1 MMKERNR
8 EKIPSKLESARGL
21 VEKPRIP
28 SIEYKKS
35 FQNDHF
41 VVPADRSTFLNSNH
55 FVLNPTHGK
64 IPFENLFFSQID
76 RTESTYFPEITC
88 TTHNFNICEHC
99 HDSVKAACEE

>member
-76 RTESTYFPEITC
+76 RTESTYFLVITLKSRAPL
-88 TTHNFNICEHC
+88 TTSIFVNI
-99 HDSVKAACEE
+99 AMIL